1 MGRFDIVRRIETM
14 DPERDHQQIYHLT
27 TGYEFSWDTTRAL
40 EVALY
45 RTYCVPSISGLLA
58 TTGNFLRTP
67 QKRYDD
73 TAIIVAEM
81 SEHGYERGQGLE
93 ALKRMNRIHGHFNI
107 ANDDY
112 LYVLSTFIYE
122 PIRWMRRFGWRAM
135 TRTEELASYY
145 FWREVGKRMGIKEI
159 PETYEAFEQFS
170 REYERKHFRFD
181 ETNKKIG
188 EATRD
193 LFAAW
198 FPRFTKPMVHRGIYA
213 MLDDAM
219 LEAFGFPK
227 PAPLMRRIASFSLW
241 LRGRIVRY
249 LLPARKKPLFFHHR
263 RNRTYP
269 HGYKLGELGPDNLD
283 QYRKRGMAN
292 EQHVL

>member
-1 MGRFDIVRRIETM
+1 MGRFDILRRIETM

-58 TTGNFLRTP
+58 KTGNFLRAP

-73 TAIIVAEM
+73 TTIIVAEL
-81 SEHGYERGQGLE
+81 SEHGYASGRGLE

-107 ANDDY
+107 SNDDY

-122 PIRWMRRFGWRAM
+122 PIRWMQRFGWRAM
-135 TRTEELASYY
+135 TRTEELASYC
-145 FWREVGKRMGIKEI
+145 FWREVGKRMGIKDI
-159 PETYEAFEQFS
+159 PPTYEAFYQFS
-170 REYERKHFRFD
+170 QQYEQKHFRFD
-181 ETNKKIG
+181 ETNKNIG

-213 MLDDAM
+213 MLDDSM

-227 PAPLMRRIASFSLW
+227 PVPLMRRIASFSLW

-269 HGYKLGELGPDNLD
+269 SGYAIAQLGPDNLD
-283 QYRKRGMAN
+283 QFRKQRA
-292 EQHVL
+292 EEI